1 MADKRRNSAHGDDIT
16 VEHTGRSNTPFEDKS
31 YPTSNDDHGVEGI
44 EYDQFTL
51 AKKPWA
57 YKVTP
62 FERIIKH
69 KYEGK
74 GTKEDPFQVTWIEDD
89 PENPLEM
96 ATTMKWVLCFYA
108 SFSTL
113 CISFTSSAYSGAVR
127 SIKEELGG
135 SEIVI
140 TLGISLYVLGFA
152 LGPLFWSP
160 ISEVYGRRACLLIS
174 FAFFTLWNAVSIAS
188 PNIAALVTFRFLAGA
203 FGSSPL
209 TNAGGSLADVFR
221 AKERGLAIT
230 LYASCPFLGPAI
242 GPIIGGFLGESA
254 GWKWL
259 MGLVAIYAGVVT
271 VMGIFM
277 NPETYAPVLLRKRA
291 ALLSKVTGKL
301 YLSKPDI
308 GKDVSLSHLFKVA
321 LIRPWLLLIYEPIV
335 LLLSLYQAVVYAI
348 LYSFFSA
355 FPIVFEQVRGWSPGI
370 GGLAFLGIMIGFM
383 FGIVLQLIWVNPAYS
398 KKVDEYGGIMAP
410 PEERMPQAMIG
421 AVALVFGLAVF
432 SATDF
437 PSIHWIVPIIFSAP
451 AGFGMVLIFI
461 SLQSYLID
469 AYLLYAAAV
478 LAASCT
484 VRSVLGAAF
493 PILAPYMYNPGG
505 PNGKCPTE
513 SCGIHVGPGIAAFL
527 ALIFVPAPWYF
538 YKYGPKIRKRCRY
551 AAEADK
557 LLQSM
562 LNPGSQDAEEIK
574 EAIREI
580 ESDPTSSDDI
590 EKQKNQQS
598 PKKDNHDIEE
608 EQEHLHGSDDDS
620 VKNQMRSLSRQMSYR
635 SSRPT
640 SVQSHSDAEGSLHR
654 VPSYV

>member
-242 GPIIGGFLGESA
+242 GPIIGGFFGRISRLEMVNG
-254 GWKWL
+254 
-259 MGLVAIYAGVVT
+259 
-271 VMGIFM
+271 
-277 NPETYAPVLLRKRA
+277 
-291 ALLSKVTGKL
+291 
-301 YLSKPDI
+301 
-308 GKDVSLSHLFKVA
+308 
-321 LIRPWLLLIYEPIV
+321 
-335 LLLSLYQAVVYAI
+335 
-348 LYSFFSA
+348 FSCNLCW
-355 FPIVFEQVRGWSPGI
+355 RGY
-370 GGLAFLGIMIGFM
+370 
-383 FGIVLQLIWVNPAYS
+383 AYS